1 MAVPEPI
8 EVEPIIVPEP
18 IIEPEPLI
26 IEEVKVEIPV
36 EPVPIVV
43 EVALPEEPTK
53 KVEEGIQ
60 KTISMFMKSK
70 SQIEV
75 KQELMSHYNIKRSQ
89 DSFSEIY
96 KAAAVFKVNEDK
108 A

>member
-1 MAVPEPI
+1 MKA
-8 EVEPIIVPEP
+8 
-18 IIEPEPLI
+18 
-26 IEEVKVEIPV
+26 EIPV
-36 EPVPIVV
+36 EPPVPIVV

-96 KAAAVFKVNEDK
+96 KPSAVFKVNEDK
-108 A
+108 ALKNEPIIVIESDGKILIRDGHFRH